1 LLWKELVEREEAK
14 PWLDEQARQGSS
26 TPGSRT
32 DAGVLILQAAEPFD
46 LLSAKQ
52 TKKMRPG
59 ETKSER
65 KSLHTRQLK
74 KFARH
79 SAQPAC
85 MREQAASVHSAMQ
98 IPASVQKNSAA
109 KGFERWTSSLSPQ
122 IAYHSDYEELL
133 YRRHP
138 QSYLG
143 PVWHGSNS
151 GWSCST
157 PELQVELTLS

>member
-1 LLWKELVEREEAK
+1 MVEREEAK

-32 DAGVLILQAAEPFD
+32 DAGILILQAAEPFD
-46 LLSAKQ
+46 LLSAERQ
-52 TKKMRPG
+52 TNKKTRPG

-79 SAQPAC
+79 SAQPVC

-109 KGFERWTSSLSPQ
+109 KGFERWTSSLGPQ

-138 QSYLG
+138 QSYLIRAKKE
-143 PVWHGSNS
+143 NS
-151 GWSCST
+151 PLINHSLALLGKRN
-157 PELQVELTLS
+157 PIINNF

>member
-1 LLWKELVEREEAK
+1 MDASLSSEMETMVPDSITSES
-14 PWLDEQARQGSS
+14 QGSS

-32 DAGVLILQAAEPFD
+32 DAAILILQAAEPFD
-46 LLSAKQ
+46 LLSAERQ
-52 TKKMRPG
+52 TNKKTRPG

-98 IPASVQKNSAA
+98 IPTSVQK
-109 KGFERWTSSLSPQ
+109 K
-122 IAYHSDYEELL
+122 
-133 YRRHP
+133 
-138 QSYLG
+138 
-143 PVWHGSNS
+143 
-151 GWSCST
+151 
-157 PELQVELTLS
+157 